1 MKDINDSSDTLSLH
15 KKTGCR
21 EDWLQRSLPAGHF
34 VHPSAPLVKV
44 LENVPRGHGNST
56 AI

>member
-1 MKDINDSSDTLSLH
+1 MTPQILSHCTRKLAAG
-15 KKTGCR
+15 KTGCR
-21 EDWLQRSLPAGHF
+21 EAYLRDIF

-44 LENVPRGHGNST
+44 LENVPRGHGNSI